1 MAEILKIRSDF
12 TDYYDAPCSAE
23 GGKSSKAVVY
33 DRYRINRTRIADLQ
47 ELRFLGIRTLE
58 IKPVSKV
65 LLSRDDRVCVYTDLM
80 SHGREGVISV
90 TYNEAVEMY
99 HNRLC
104 STVNWL
110 GYGYI
115 YKYIQVGTRRFWIT
129 TDRSGNV
136 LGMREM
142 ESGYSLIQLPIYSID
157 YISVGGVQTAV
168 DFNTVQRLSDARM
181 EFILPSVDVRELVY
195 AYLTR
200 GK

>member
-1 MAEILKIRSDF
+1 MAELLKIRSDF

-23 GGKSSKAVVY
+23 GSVSKSKEVIY
-33 DRYRINRTRIADLQ
+33 ERYRINRTRIADLR
-47 ELRFLGIRTLE
+47 ELKFLGIRTLD

-65 LLSRDDRVCVYTDLM
+65 LLNRDDRVCVYTDLN
-80 SHGREGVISV
+80 SHGRDGVISV

-115 YKYIQVGTRRFWIT
+115 YKYIQVGERRFWIT
-129 TDRSGNV
+129 TDRNGNV

-168 DFNTVQRLSDARM
+168 DFNTVQKLSEVKLD
-181 EFILPSVDVRELVY
+181 FILPSQDVMELVY
-195 AYLTR
+195 A
-200 GK
+200 

>member
-23 GGKSSKAVVY
+23 GSVSKGKEVIYA
-33 DRYRINRTRIADLQ
+33 RYRINRTRIADLR
-47 ELRFLGIRTLE
+47 ELKFLGIRTLD

-65 LLSRDDRVCVYTDLM
+65 LLNRDDRVCVYTDLN
-80 SHGREGVISV
+80 SHGEGVISV

-115 YKYIQVGTRRFWIT
+115 YKYIQVGERRFWIT

-168 DFNTVQRLSDARM
+168 DFNTVQKLSEVKLD
-181 EFILPSVDVRELVY
+181 FILPSQDVRELVY

>member
-1 MAEILKIRSDF
+1 
-12 TDYYDAPCSAE
+12 
-23 GGKSSKAVVY
+23 
-33 DRYRINRTRIADLQ
+33 
-47 ELRFLGIRTLE
+47 
-58 IKPVSKV
+58 
-65 LLSRDDRVCVYTDLM
+65 M

-104 STVNWL
+104 STINWL

-168 DFNTVQRLSDARM
+168 DFNTVQRLSDAKL
-181 EFILPSVDVRELVY
+181 EFILPSTDVRALVY